1 MAQWVLFKLAGEKSR
16 GSKVLVNLD
25 LVESIFEPD
34 NMQCL
39 QLIMADGRGIKI
51 ECPAEDML
59 LLVNAKVM
67 AP

>member
-1 MAQWVLFKLAGEKSR
+1 MAQWVLFKLADEKRR
-16 GSKVLVNLD
+16 GNKVLVNLD

-51 ECPAEDML
+51 DCPAEQML
-59 LLVNAKVM
+59 LLVNATVI